1 MERYRVKRFFR
12 KLVILTPLPKFLLRV
27 FSFVWLTKRGEDF
40 ADMSLNGEVRVIKL
54 YAPECRVIFDVGA
67 NRGDWTAHAV
77 KASEGAR
84 IYSFEP
90 LQALYEMLTARAF
103 PSRVRCLQ
111 LGLSDAS
118 GERQLDRRTT
128 SLYRREPF
136 KQHESDQMET
146 IRVVTLDE
154 FCAAEGVERIDFLK
168 VDVEGHELAVLQG
181 GHKMISSGNVLR
193 IQFEYSRFNIFSK
206 ALLVDF
212 FRFFD
217 GLPFR
222 LFQIMTRKSV
232 PLAGYDPGLENF
244 QYKNFIAL
252 HHSVS
257 RNGG

>member
-1 MERYRVKRFFR
+1 
-12 KLVILTPLPKFLLRV
+12 
-27 FSFVWLTKRGEDF
+27 
-40 ADMSLNGEVRVIKL
+40 
-54 YAPECRVIFDVGA
+54 
-67 NRGDWTAHAV
+67 
-77 KASEGAR
+77 
-84 IYSFEP
+84 
-90 LQALYEMLTARAF
+90 
-103 PSRVRCLQ
+103 
-111 LGLSDAS
+111 
-118 GERQLDRRTT
+118 
-128 SLYRREPF
+128 
-136 KQHESDQMET
+136 MET

-193 IQFEYSRFNIFSK
+193 IQFEYSRFNIFSR

>member
-1 MERYRVKRFFR
+1 
-12 KLVILTPLPKFLLRV
+12 
-27 FSFVWLTKRGEDF
+27 
-40 ADMSLNGEVRVIKL
+40 
-54 YAPECRVIFDVGA
+54 
-67 NRGDWTAHAV
+67 
-77 KASEGAR
+77 
-84 IYSFEP
+84 
-90 LQALYEMLTARAF
+90 
-103 PSRVRCLQ
+103 
-111 LGLSDAS
+111 
-118 GERQLDRRTT
+118 
-128 SLYRREPF
+128 
-136 KQHESDQMET
+136 MET

-154 FCAAEGVERIDFLK
+154 FCAAESVERIDFLK